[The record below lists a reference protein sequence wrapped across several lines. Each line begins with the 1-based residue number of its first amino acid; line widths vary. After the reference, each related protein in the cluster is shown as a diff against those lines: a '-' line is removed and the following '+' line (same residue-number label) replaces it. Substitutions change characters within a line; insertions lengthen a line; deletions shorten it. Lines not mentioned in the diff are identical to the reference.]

1 MVIWKISYL
10 SFGRSIPTRGVILT
24 INKPRS
30 KITLPKYMSIT
41 QCNIIPSSFYS
52 VDTRNEI
59 WNDAG
64 IFATLQFI
72 FLIGC

>member
-1 MVIWKISYL
+1 MLIID
-10 SFGRSIPTRGVILT
+10 
-24 INKPRS
+24 KPRS
-30 KITLPKYMSIT
+30 KYTLPKYMSIT

-52 VDTRNEI
+52 VDIRNEI

-64 IFATLQFI
+64 IFATLQFR